1 MLAVEIDLCKQTRC
15 AFARLFRSRAALEA
29 ELLALRHQ
37 LNVLRPSPRTL
48 SSINRLA
55 FAGMYA
61 LAPNILDA
69 VKTVKPETA
78 LGRHRS
84 GFRPCWRRKSRPR
97 GGRKVDIFSD
107 VDIRKSRE

>member
-1 MLAVEIDLCKQTRC
+1 LA
-15 AFARLFRSRAALEA
+15 F
-29 ELLALRHQ
+29 
-37 LNVLRPSPRTL
+37 
-48 SSINRLA
+48 SSIDRLV

-84 GFRPCWRRKSRPR
+84 GFRPYWRRKSRPR
-97 GGRKVDIFSD
+97 GGRGVDTDFQ
-107 VDIRKSRE
+107 